1 MKKKILLVSTLT
13 IALCISLIAGST
25 YALFEDSERHTIV
38 VTAGNLD
45 VVATIED
52 GKLLTHSEG
61 DETEFSRNGS
71 FANGGQAVINPD
83 DSSNVIISG
92 MTPGDKV
99 RFNVDVTNNSDIAL
113 RYRVVWSSNASAN
126 KVDLSDALN
135 VTVVVN
141 EETTLGMDNR
151 ASEYFNVN
159 AGGEITTFTIT
170 VEFPDRADNNDFR
183 QAEANLSFVIEAV
196 QQYGA

>member
-25 YALFEDSERHTIV
+25 YALFEDSETHTII

-61 DETEFSRNGS
+61 DTAEFSRNGS
-71 FANGGQAVINPD
+71 FANGGQAVINPED
-83 DSSNVIISG
+83 PSNILIAG

-99 RFNVDVTNNSDIAL
+99 RFNVDVQNNSDIAI
-113 RYRVVWSSNASAN
+113 RYRVVWTSNAGTTE
-126 KVDLSDALN
+126 VDLADALN
-135 VTVVVN
+135 VTVKVN
-141 EETTLGMDNR
+141 EETTLDMDNK
-151 ASEYFNVN
+151 ASAYYNVD

-170 VEFPDRADNNDFR
+170 VEFPDREDNNSFR
-183 QAEANLSFVIEAV
+183 GANGNLSFKIEAV